1 PMDYPGQF
9 YVRRAISSCINSA
22 STSELSTLLLHIVPI
37 IGPLHVSLNSR
48 ETVFLLNYAFFNK
61 LNCEV
66 YLKKKKLA
74 KRPKPYKINVLLE
87 LAASGWSLIRKE
99 VLAKFCNCKNPEVRY
114 LLDLLDNVIP
124 LVLDFYPVI
133 FRSGYWPAY
142 KEAMFRV
149 WMLFHRYGR
158 KNYNKLP
165 LAFFSD
171 VFYWFTTHHPM
182 ASIIEQNF
190 HLFNDYYV
198 ENFHSSLRLQT
209 NKSNSSEQIIT
220 QAKIIDQTRGNGNN
234 QFKEVFS
241 ESHNI
246 IYTEKELEFMKKRAA
261 IFLLELLMRMFNNH
275 DNVVKIDASG
285 KSGKNKKQKN
295 KI

>member
-1 PMDYPGQF
+1 GNLHSTEDYIKALQNVFNVPELKLYLEKNILVSPMDYPGQF

-22 STSELSTLLLHIVPI
+22 
-37 IGPLHVSLNSR
+37 N
-48 ETVFLLNYAFFNK
+48 
-61 LNCEV
+61 
-66 YLKKKKLA
+66 
-74 KRPKPYKINVLLE
+74 
-87 LAASGWSLIRKE
+87 
-99 VLAKFCNCKNPEVRY
+99 
-114 LLDLLDNVIP
+114 LLD
-124 LVLDFYPVI
+124 PVI
-133 FRSGYWPAY
+133 FQSGYRPAY

-198 ENFHSSLRLQT
+198 ENFHSSLHLQT
-209 NKSNSSEQIIT
+209 NKSNSSE
-220 QAKIIDQTRGNGNN
+220 
-234 QFKEVFS
+234 
-241 ESHNI
+241 
-246 IYTEKELEFMKKRAA
+246 AA

-275 DNVVKIDASG
+275 DNVVKIDAS
-285 KSGKNKKQKN
+285 
-295 KI
+295 

>member
-1 PMDYPGQF
+1 MDYPGQF

-22 STSELSTLLLHIVPI
+22 STSELSTLLLHIVAM
-37 IGPLHVSLNSR
+37 IGPLHDSLNSH
-48 ETVFLLNYAFFNK
+48 EAVFLLIYAFFNK

-87 LAASGWSLIRKE
+87 LDASGWSLIQKE

-114 LLDLLDNVIP
+114 
-124 LVLDFYPVI
+124 
-133 FRSGYWPAY
+133 GC
-142 KEAMFRV
+142 
-149 WMLFHRYGR
+149 

-190 HLFNDYYV
+190 HLLNDYYV
-198 ENFHSSLRLQT
+198 ENFHSSFHLQT
-209 NKSNSSEQIIT
+209 SKSNSSEQIIT
-220 QAKIIDQTRGNGNN
+220 QAKIIDQTHGNGNN

-275 DNVVKIDASG
+275 DNVVKIDASA
-285 KSGKNKKQKN
+285 KLEFLSIMVIQVP
-295 KI
+295 I